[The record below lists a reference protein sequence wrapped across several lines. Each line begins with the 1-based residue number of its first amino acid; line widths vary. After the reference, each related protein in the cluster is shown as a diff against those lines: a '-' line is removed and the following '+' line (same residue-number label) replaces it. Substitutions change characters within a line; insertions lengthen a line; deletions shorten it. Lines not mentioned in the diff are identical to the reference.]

1 MLGEEPRNAACQAGP
16 GEAYGNVSDTAQLFT
31 TPRFTDEET
40 KAWRGHCWHTSLV
53 VGGIEL

>member
-1 MLGEEPRNAACQAGP
+1 MLPARQGQGK
-16 GEAYGNVSDTAQLFT
+16 AYGNMSDTVQLFT

-53 VGGIEL
+53 VGGTKL